1 MSMFRTAMPL
11 AFLLLV
17 ACLGAAEV
25 KIEPTTMDFRKDEP
39 VSWYIA
45 AATAPSY
52 AKAMAHEP
60 NFADKTL
67 WNDDARKAAY
77 AKQVWPKTRV
87 LVWAKP
93 GTPAKDGWEAKYWL
107 EDGKPATKPFDTDS
121 DLVLPGGGGYM
132 VSLSNGRK
140 YQPSAFRH
148 LTVGNGAC
156 VAGHFSVKGNI
167 WVKAG
172 GGVIYLD
179 SAVGGGNT
187 FWRFDNLSGGWNRRG
202 NALVDHFHFKKDKE
216 ASTEFIGIFSSE
228 DNWQFHSGIFIVAP
242 QSELG
247 MGNRTAAIID
257 TEATVVIMSGGYLT
271 RRSNCDWD
279 TDLTVK
285 GKLLAGLPERPLTSD
300 ARLGLGWKSKGS
312 VLGTKGGGRA
322 AGPNDY
328 GMIIAEGGSLTVHSS
343 DPAKARLL
351 INCAKRDDDWGQ
363 ISIISRGHPLEGEPA
378 IAKLKEL
385 PRLTDMVIK
394 GEVTWGG
401 ICLDDLLLG
410 GIQVKTKPPLTG
422 KGAPSFGR
430 GNAGKPD
437 ELFID
442 IK

>member
-1 MSMFRTAMPL
+1 MPRTAMPL
-11 AFLLLV
+11 AFLLLA

-25 KIEPTTMDFRKDEP
+25 KTEPTTEDFRKDEP
-39 VSWYIA
+39 LSWHIA

-52 AKAMAHEP
+52 ATATAHDP
-60 NFADKTL
+60 LFADKAL

-156 VAGHFSVKGNI
+156 VAGHFSVKGNL

-172 GGVIYLD
+172 GRVMYLD

-216 ASTEFIGIFSSE
+216 ASTEFIGIFSSD
-228 DNWQFHSGIFIVAP
+228 DNWQFHSGTFIVAP
-242 QSELG
+242 QSEIG
-247 MGNRTAAIID
+247 MGNRTAAVID
-257 TEATVVIMSGGYLT
+257 TDATVAIMSGGYLT
-271 RRSNCDWD
+271 RRSNCDWG

-300 ARLGLGWKSKGS
+300 ARLGLGWKSKGL
-312 VLGTKGGGRA
+312 VLGTKGGGRS
-322 AGPNDY
+322 AGPDDY
-328 GMIIAEGGSLTVHSS
+328 GMLVAEGGRIAVTTS

-351 INCAKRDDDWGQ
+351 INCSKRDDDWGQ
-363 ISIISRGHPLEGEPA
+363 AQAASRGTPLEGEPM

-385 PRLTDMVIK
+385 PRLTDIVIM
-394 GEVTWGG
+394 GQVDWSG
-401 ICLDDLLLG
+401 ICLDDILLG
-410 GIQVKTKPPLTG
+410 GIQVKAKPALQG
-422 KGAPSFGR
+422 RDAPSFGSR
-430 GNAGKPD
+430 NAGKPED
-437 ELFID
+437 LFTL